1 MSNPSIQDMGM
12 PAKKAGEGLL
22 VKTPQ
27 QVEVPGTGTEL
38 NLASLSPQI
47 AAELASGLATPE
59 SVCEQY
65 GLSEVQ
71 WDALRTNRTFR
82 KMLAEALQVWRGD
95 MNAGQRITKK
105 AEIALEESIMVLD
118 TLAHSNAVA
127 PGDKINAIKQLESL
141 AQRKQKEGST
151 GGVPGG
157 FSLNINIGGGAAPIA
172 IEGQVLEASN
182 E

>member
-1 MSNPSIQDMGM
+1 M
-12 PAKKAGEGLL
+12 PAKKAGEGLPA
-22 VKTPQ
+22 KTPP

-47 AAELASGLATPE
+47 AAELASGLATPA

-65 GLSEVQ
+65 GLSDAQWEV
-71 WDALRTNRTFR
+71 LRTNKAFR
-82 KMLAEALQVWRGD
+82 KMLTEALQVWRGD

-118 TLAHSNAVA
+118 TLAHSTHVS
-127 PGDKINAIKQLESL
+127 PGDRIDAIKQLESL
-141 AQRKQKEGST
+141 AQRKQKEGAVA
-151 GGVPGG
+151 GVGGG
-157 FSLNINIGGGAAPIA
+157 FSLNINIGGGLAPVA
-172 IEGQVLEASN
+172 VEGRVLEAAS